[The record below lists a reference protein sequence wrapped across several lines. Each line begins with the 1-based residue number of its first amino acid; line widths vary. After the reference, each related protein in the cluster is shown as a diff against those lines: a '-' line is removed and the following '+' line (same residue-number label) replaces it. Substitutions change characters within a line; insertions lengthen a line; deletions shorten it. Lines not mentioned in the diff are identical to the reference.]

1 MTVGMF
7 EELDVLENA
16 IIAFREGASDEKR
29 MAITS
34 LENLLNQKLVEVEAY
49 DAWVEE
55 QSLIYLD
62 GIGEGMV
69 R

>member
-1 MTVGMF
+1 MTFGMF
-7 EELDVLENA
+7 EVVEVLENA
-16 IIAFREGASDEKR
+16 IIAFKEGASDEKR
-29 MAITS
+29 MALTT

-49 DAWVEE
+49 DDWVEE

>member
-1 MTVGMF
+1 
-7 EELDVLENA
+7 
-16 IIAFREGASDEKR
+16 
-29 MAITS
+29 MALTT
-34 LENLLNQKLVEVEAY
+34 LENLLNQQLVEVEAY

>member
-1 MTVGMF
+1 MSGS
-7 EELDVLENA
+7 LRKLENA
-16 IIAFREGASDEKR
+16 IIAFKEGASDEKR
-29 MAITS
+29 MALTS
-34 LENLLNQKLVEVEAY
+34 LENLFSQKLVEVEAY

-62 GIGEGMV
+62 GIGEGMA